1 MIKTAFGTLG
11 GVFVFSLNLYAD
23 TNRPAPPSLS
33 LEQAVLMGLQH
44 NRGLQVQQFNPVI
57 AGAFEQLERGVYD
70 PEFFASFSDTEE
82 NVVETSTATVSQF
95 QNEGSDTEGA
105 VGIRQQLPTGT
116 EVEASVSSERSI
128 STRSPEQQTARLGLT
143 VTQQLLRGFG
153 PSVNLASIRQ
163 AELETEASRYEL
175 RGYTEAV
182 IADIE
187 MAYWRYVA
195 AREAIRVVKSS
206 LEIAQSQLEEVESRI
221 EVGDLPENEAAAA
234 RAEVALS
241 KQNLIDA
248 QSAMEKQRYTLLRLV
263 QPNLSVTEMQALE
276 AVSSPDVDVSREPDA
291 EESILL
297 ALQSRSEIKEAELQL
312 QRGELETVVTRNGRL
327 PKLELFINLGKT
339 GYADTFDDSFK
350 NLDGPG
356 YDVTVGLEFS
366 QALGNRQ
373 ARARDIIARTEL
385 EQGKEALANL
395 RDLVRFDVLLA
406 LNELKR
412 ARLQVSASTETRGY
426 REQTLQAERD
436 RFEVG
441 TATALD
447 VALTQRDLLQSRL
460 AEIEARVAFMI
471 ARIRLFQAEG
481 TLIERRGLSI
491 DSVDREI
498 IDW

>member
-1 MIKTAFGTLG
+1 MKLAFVTLC
-11 GVFVFSLNLYAD
+11 GVFILSLNLHAD
-23 TNRPAPPSLS
+23 TNSPAPMKLS
-33 LEQAVLMGLQH
+33 LERAVLMGLQN

-70 PEFFASFSDTEE
+70 PEFFAAFSDSEE
-82 NVVETSTATVSQF
+82 NVVETSAATASQF
-95 QNEGSDTEGA
+95 QNEGSETEGA
-105 VGIRQQLPTGT
+105 VGIRQRLPTGT
-116 EVEASVSSERSI
+116 EVEASVSSERTI
-128 STRSPEQQTARLGLT
+128 STRSPEQQTARVGLT

-153 PSVNLASIRQ
+153 PAVNLASIRQ

-187 MAYWRYVA
+187 ITYWRYVA
-195 AREAIRVVKSS
+195 AREAIRVVESS
-206 LEIAQSQLEEVESRI
+206 LEVANSQLKEVESRI

-248 QSAMEKQRYTLLRLV
+248 QSAMAEQRYILLRLV
-263 QPNLSVTEMQALE
+263 QPDLRVRQMQSLE
-276 AVSSPDVDVSREPDA
+276 AVSPPDVDVSTNPDA
-291 EESILL
+291 EDSILL
-297 ALQSRSEIKEAELQL
+297 AQQSRPEIKEAELRL
-312 QRGELETVVTRNGRL
+312 RSGELETVVTRNGRL
-327 PKLELFINLGKT
+327 PRLELFINLGKT
-339 GYADTFDDSFK
+339 GYADTFDESFK

-373 ARARDIIARTEL
+373 ARARDMIARTEL

-406 LNELKR
+406 LNELER

-426 REQTLQAERD
+426 REQTLQAEQD

-447 VALTQRDLLQSRL
+447 VALTQRDLVRSRI
-460 AEIEARVAFMI
+460 AEIEARVAFLI
-471 ARIRLFQAEG
+471 ARIRLYQAEG
-481 TLIERRGLSI
+481 TLIERRGLSVDPI
-491 DSVDREI
+491 DR
-498 IDW
+498 

>member
-1 MIKTAFGTLG
+1 MSKPALVLLGTVLG
-11 GVFVFSLNLYAD
+11 ASLNFAE
-23 TNRPAPPSLS
+23 TNRPAPLQLS
-33 LEQAVLMGLQH
+33 LEQAVMMGLQH
-44 NRGLQVQQFNPVI
+44 NRGLRVQQFNPVI

-70 PEFFASFSDTEE
+70 PELFAEFSDTEE
-82 NVVETSTATVSQF
+82 NIVETSTATVSQF

-116 EVEASVSSERSI
+116 EVEATVSAERSI
-128 STRSPEQQTARLGLT
+128 STRSPEQQTARVGLT

-153 PSVNLASIRQ
+153 PAVNLASIRQ

-187 MAYWRYVA
+187 ITYWRYVA
-195 AREAIRVVKSS
+195 AREAIRVVEAS
-206 LEIAQSQLEEVESRI
+206 LEIANSQLEEVESRI

-248 QSAMEKQRYTLLRLV
+248 QSALAEQRYTLVRLV
-263 QPNLSVTEMQALE
+263 QPDLSVQAMQALE
-276 AVSSPDVDVSREPDA
+276 ASSPPDVDIAMAPDA
-291 EESILL
+291 GDSILL
-297 ALQSRSEIKEAELQL
+297 ALQSRPEIKEAELQL
-312 QRGELETVVTRNGRL
+312 KSGELETVVTRNGRL

-339 GYADTFDDSFK
+339 GYADTFDESFK
-350 NLDGPG
+350 DLDGPG

-373 ARARDIIARTEL
+373 ARARDMIARTEL

-406 LNELKR
+406 LNELER
-412 ARLQVSASTETRGY
+412 ARLQVSASAETRGY
-426 REQTLQAERD
+426 REQALQAERD

-447 VALTQRDLLQSRL
+447 VALTQRDLLESRI
-460 AEIEARVAFMI
+460 AEIEARVAFLM
-471 ARIRLFQAEG
+471 ARVRLFQAEG

-491 DSVDREI
+491 DPVQR
-498 IDW
+498 